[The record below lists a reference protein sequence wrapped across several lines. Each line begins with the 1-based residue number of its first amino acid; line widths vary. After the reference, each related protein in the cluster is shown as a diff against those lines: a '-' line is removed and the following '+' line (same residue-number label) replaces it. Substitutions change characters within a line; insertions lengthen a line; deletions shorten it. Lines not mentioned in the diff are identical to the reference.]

1 MFYGEFK
8 RHLDAKGRVM
18 IPAEYRS
25 LIGESVYITLGLDHN
40 LMIFQPAVYEQ
51 VLNNILQMNIFDSN
65 ARRIRRMFLSKARL
79 QTVDKNARIRIPS
92 ELSAAIDLPSG
103 SDIILAGNGHY
114 IEVWREEEWDELN
127 ISLVDPEQNELRY
140 EKFQMV
146 LQTPIQHTMPN
157 SPTEQETT
165 TRPE

>member
-1 MFYGEFK
+1 
-8 RHLDAKGRVM
+8 
-18 IPAEYRS
+18 
-25 LIGESVYITLGLDHN
+25 
-40 LMIFQPAVYEQ
+40 
-51 VLNNILQMNIFDSN
+51 
-65 ARRIRRMFLSKARL
+65 
-79 QTVDKNARIRIPS
+79 VDKNARNRIPS

-103 SDIILAGNGHY
+103 SDVILAGNGHY
-114 IEVWREEEWDELN
+114 IEVGREGEWDELN

>member
-40 LMIFQPAVYEQ
+40 LMIFQPAIYEQ
-51 VLNNILQMNIFDSN
+51 VLNNILQMNIFDPS
-65 ARRIRRMFLSKARL
+65 ARRIRRTFLSKARL

-92 ELSAAIDLPSG
+92 ELSAAINLPTS

-114 IEVWREEEWDELN
+114 IEVWLEEDWEKFST
-127 ISLVDPEQNELRY
+127 SLVDPEQNELRY

-157 SPTEQETT
+157 SPTEQESTT
-165 TRPE
+165 LT